1 MSEADKVGAVAQ
13 ELLERIPSL
22 ADCRVGVV
30 LGSGLGSFADAL
42 EDVEVVSYDQVEH
55 LPQTG
60 VPGHLGRLLVGSLAG
75 RRIAVLQGR
84 VHLYEGHGAHVV
96 VRAVRSLGTA
106 GISNLI
112 LTNAA
117 GAIRGG
123 LSIGDLVLL
132 TDHINLSGA
141 NPMVGVTDD
150 RLGQRFID
158 TSDLYSADL
167 RERLKEACSQEG
179 IALREGV
186 YATLLGPSYETPAE
200 IRMFGAQGVD
210 LVGMSTVLE
219 AIAAHALG
227 VRVTGLSFVTNI
239 AAGLGGGI
247 LSHGEVTEAATA
259 VEADLTLTLGILV
272 RTLHD
277 HGRAES

>member
-1 MSEADKVGAVAQ
+1 MNEADMVVEIADA
-13 ELLERIPSL
+13 LLERAPGL

-42 EDVEVVSYDQVEH
+42 EDTQVVAYEEVEH
-55 LPQTG
+55 LPRTG
-60 VPGHLGRLLVGSLAG
+60 VPGHRGCLVVGTFEG

-96 VRAVRSLGTA
+96 VRAVRSLA
-106 GISNLI
+106 KVGITNLI

-141 NPMVGVTDD
+141 NPMVGITDD

-167 RERLKEACSQEG
+167 RKVLKEVCDEEG
-179 IALREGV
+179 VGLREGV

-219 AIAAHALG
+219 AIAAHAMG

-239 AAGLGGGI
+239 AAGLGDGT
-247 LSHGEVTEAATA
+247 LSHGEVTEAANA
-259 VEADLTLTLGILV
+259 VERELSRTLGILV

-277 HGRAES
+277 RGQATS

>member
-1 MSEADKVGAVAQ
+1 MSEADKVAAVA
-13 ELLERIPSL
+13 EALLERIPSL

-42 EDVEVVSYDQVEH
+42 EDVEVVSYDEVEH
-55 LPQTG
+55 LPETG
-60 VPGHLGRLLVGSLAG
+60 VPGHLGRLVVGSLAG
-75 RRIAVLQGR
+75 RRVAVLQGR

-106 GISNLI
+106 GITNLI

-167 RERLKEACSQEG
+167 RERLKEACSHEG

-277 HGRAES
+277 HVQAES